1 MMAKKKGAA
10 KMRITQTNADMIHLM
25 TRTNFQKRIKGQARK
40 RNNRYQSVENDEEEG
55 NSQIPIEDE

>member
-25 TRTNFQKRIKGQARK
+25 TRTNFQKRIIGQTRK

-55 NSQIPIEDE
+55 NS